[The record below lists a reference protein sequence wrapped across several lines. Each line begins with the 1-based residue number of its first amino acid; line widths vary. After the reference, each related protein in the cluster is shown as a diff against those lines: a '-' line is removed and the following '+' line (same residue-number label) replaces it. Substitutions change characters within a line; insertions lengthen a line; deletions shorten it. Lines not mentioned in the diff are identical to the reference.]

1 MRTTYSKNKQKAPQ
15 NPQTTLVW
23 TTVVLPFSGFPH
35 SSPVVSSLLC
45 RPLSSAH
52 PATTMPPGQPL
63 APVLQHQSPSLGLLT
78 CSCHNSPLWASES
91 QRCIPIL
98 TSSLSLTLIDSG
110 CFCSYHLLVPVG
122 TDTTYSVNTNFTRLL
137 LPSPTLPLTP
147 AFVSPPP
154 TQMFRPGMWGPTVTR
169 PVFFFFQIKF
179 TYKKCSDLKCS
190 VWWTLTAIYPC
201 VVTSKIRCRTFL
213 SFEKVP
219 SGLLVAN
226 CPHPTHLHALRGF
239 QHDPLVLSVF
249 GFHINGI
256 I

>member
-1 MRTTYSKNKQKAPQ
+1 MSKWVSKVHPH
-15 NPQTTLVW
+15 PDL
-23 TTVVLPFSGFPH
+23 FPEPHTHWFWVFLQLSPAGACGNRYHILRKHKFH
-35 SSPVVSSLLC
+35 SS
-45 RPLSSAH
+45 SAPFPYTPSH
-52 PATTMPPGQPL
+52 TCLRVATTHTNVQ
-63 APVLQHQSPSLGLLT
+63 ARNVRANSHQT
-78 CSCHNSPLWASES
+78 C
-91 QRCIPIL
+91 
-98 TSSLSLTLIDSG
+98 
-110 CFCSYHLLVPVG
+110 
-122 TDTTYSVNTNFTRLL
+122 
-137 LPSPTLPLTP
+137 
-147 AFVSPPP
+147 
-154 TQMFRPGMWGPTVTR
+154 
-169 PVFFFFQIKF
+169 FFFFQIKF